1 MTEVLVAIVTTGGL
15 VITAL
20 LANRGRQHT
29 KATRDQVQNSHAT
42 NLRDD
47 FDAMKRQNETIIAKL
62 DAHEHRLVR
71 MERRR
76 YWRLRWKDAP

>member
-1 MTEVLVAIVTTGGL
+1 MTELLTAIIGAAGLLSVALIS
-15 VITAL
+15 
-20 LANRGRQHT
+20 NRSRQHA
-29 KATRDQVQNSHAT
+29 KATREQVQNSHST

-47 FDAMKRQNETIIAKL
+47 FDLMKRQNETIIAKL

>member
-1 MTEVLVAIVTTGGL
+1 
-15 VITAL
+15 
-20 LANRGRQHT
+20 
-29 KATRDQVQNSHAT
+29 
-42 NLRDD
+42 
-47 FDAMKRQNETIIAKL
+47 MKRQNETIIAKL